1 MNEIIA
7 VLLPS
12 FLALKIFTHINKEK
26 MKIVDLVIYYFIFVF
41 LINLV
46 VHVISVYIM
55 GKVLKWI
62 KKNGGLAKMAE
73 HNQDKAKLIYDVIDQ
88 HPDFF
93 KGHASPE
100 SRSFMNITFRLPSE
114 ELEANFVKQAL
125 ASGMSGLKGHRSV
138 GGLRASIYNGM
149 PREGCKALAEFMLEF
164 MRKA

>member
-55 GKVLKWI
+55 GKESARFNDEYTVNYL
-62 KKNGGLAKMAE
+62 
-73 HNQDKAKLIYDVIDQ
+73 LISAVAAVVI
-88 HPDFF
+88 PF
-93 KGHASPE
+93 
-100 SRSFMNITFRLPSE
+100 
-114 ELEANFVKQAL
+114 L
-125 ASGMSGLKGHRSV
+125 ASLVSKRI
-138 GGLRASIYNGM
+138 SINISSKN
-149 PREGCKALAEFMLEF
+149 EK
-164 MRKA
+164 